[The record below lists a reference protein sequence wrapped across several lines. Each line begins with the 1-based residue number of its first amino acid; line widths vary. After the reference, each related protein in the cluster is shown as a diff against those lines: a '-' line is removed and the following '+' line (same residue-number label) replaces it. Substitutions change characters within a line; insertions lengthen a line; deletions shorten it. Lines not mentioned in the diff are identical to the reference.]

1 VSPVERCV
9 LTELLV
15 TECACRIHGKPEPK
29 CLETDI
35 VARFPARFDSNCD
48 DCGVRMHL
56 GDPIA
61 KTYDG
66 DYICEGC
73 QG

>member
-1 VSPVERCV
+1 MTVRCD
-9 LTELLV
+9 LSDLLV
-15 TECACRIHGKPEPK
+15 TECACRIHGKPEPRAAAD
-29 CLETDI
+29 DI

-48 DCGVRMHL
+48 NCGRRMRE

-73 QG
+73 QE

>member
-1 VSPVERCV
+1 MPDRCD
-9 LTELLV
+9 LSDLLV
-15 TECACRIHGKPEPK
+15 TECACRLHATPEPRAAS
-29 CLETDI
+29 DGI

-48 DCGVRMHL
+48 QCGRRMHE

-73 QG
+73 QE